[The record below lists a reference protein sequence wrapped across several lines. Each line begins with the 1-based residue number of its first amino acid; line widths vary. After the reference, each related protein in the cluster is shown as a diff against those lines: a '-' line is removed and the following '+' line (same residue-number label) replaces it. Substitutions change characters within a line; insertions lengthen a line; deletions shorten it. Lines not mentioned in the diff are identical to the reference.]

1 MTGTGQNTKLSS
13 DAEGLSILRSKSRF
27 FSCCMVTFF
36 ASFAA
41 SGFDDGEEEIWLF
54 KRGGFEA
61 EKIRR
66 PFSPK
71 QNKSPARIDFYV

>member
-1 MTGTGQNTKLSS
+1 
-13 DAEGLSILRSKSRF
+13 
-27 FSCCMVTFF
+27 MVTFF

-71 QNKSPARIDFYV
+71 QNKSPARIDFYVLCNRPQVYFIVPKL